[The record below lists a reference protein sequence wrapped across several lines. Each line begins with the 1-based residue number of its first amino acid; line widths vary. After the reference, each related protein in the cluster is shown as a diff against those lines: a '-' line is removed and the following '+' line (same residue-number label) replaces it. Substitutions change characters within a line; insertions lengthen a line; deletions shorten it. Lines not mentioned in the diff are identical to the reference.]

1 VSEKSSRKLLRQSC
15 DWIRSHWNANNLD
28 VPAEFIQKWIYEPAE
43 EEVRPSGFYLG
54 VFTFGYCQHQLLSK
68 DVPIGGKIS
77 MPSARLF
84 ELFQFW
90 QLKLAMA
97 EVHRVTDVRIQPM
110 PLFDFPDGEKIE
122 YWREPWEEAA
132 GT

>member
-1 VSEKSSRKLLRQSC
+1 
-15 DWIRSHWNANNLD
+15 
-28 VPAEFIQKWIYEPAE
+28 
-43 EEVRPSGFYLG
+43 
-54 VFTFGYCQHQLLSK
+54 
-68 DVPIGGKIS
+68 